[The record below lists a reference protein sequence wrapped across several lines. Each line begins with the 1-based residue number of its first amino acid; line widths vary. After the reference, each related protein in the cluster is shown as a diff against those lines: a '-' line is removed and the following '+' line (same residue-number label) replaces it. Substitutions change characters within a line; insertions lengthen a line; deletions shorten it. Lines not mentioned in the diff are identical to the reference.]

1 MLSQEKTMKIMI
13 KTILLFCV
21 LFTGTLAIAA
31 DQTKSIKSPD
41 GKLTARILS
50 IQKTKEGSPEFI
62 IEVIDAAGK
71 LTAKEDFTS
80 KEGVQGLSIDKA
92 EWSPDS
98 QFFIF
103 STFSS
108 GGHMAW
114 QYPSFFFDCR
124 DKTIHRF
131 ADFLAPIAEGEFVL
145 KSPDTISMTIWTPL
159 TPEKPL
165 DQSIELPITFRMRD
179 LTQPKK

>member
-1 MLSQEKTMKIMI
+1 MI

-50 IQKTKEGSPEFI
+50 IQKAKEGPPEFI
-62 IEVIDAAGK
+62 IEIIDADKK
-71 LTAKEDFTS
+71 LVAREDFTS
-80 KEGVQGLSIDKA
+80 KEGDQGLSIDNAK
-92 EWSPDS
+92 WSPDS
-98 QFFIF
+98 QFFVF

-114 QYPSFFFDCR
+114 QFPSYFYSQT
-124 DKTIHRF
+124 DKRIHDF
-131 ADFLAPIAEGEFVL
+131 ADYLSPIAEGDFVL
-145 KSPDTISMTIWTPL
+145 KSPDKITITIWTPM
-159 TPEKPL
+159 TVEKPL
-165 DQSIELPITFRMRD
+165 DKSIELPISFRMRD
-179 LTQPKK
+179 LMRPKK